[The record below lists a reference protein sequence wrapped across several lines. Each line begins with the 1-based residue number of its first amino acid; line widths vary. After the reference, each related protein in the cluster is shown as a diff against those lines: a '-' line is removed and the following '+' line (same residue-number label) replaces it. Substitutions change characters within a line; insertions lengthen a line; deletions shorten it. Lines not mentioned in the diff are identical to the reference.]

1 MPASCSADLN
11 SDGFVDDSDF
21 ALFALFALAYNR
33 LFCP

>member
-11 SDGFVDDSDF
+11 SEGFVDDSD
-21 ALFALFALAYNR
+21 FALFALAYNR